1 MEIGD
6 HMTDCLGMWIND
18 CAIVFEVFKV
28 ELGSRGR
35 SYGEIGSNQDDGLL
49 QSQEKSREI

>member
-6 HMTDCLGMWIND
+6 HMTDCLGMGIND

-49 QSQEKSREI
+49 QSQEKSWEI